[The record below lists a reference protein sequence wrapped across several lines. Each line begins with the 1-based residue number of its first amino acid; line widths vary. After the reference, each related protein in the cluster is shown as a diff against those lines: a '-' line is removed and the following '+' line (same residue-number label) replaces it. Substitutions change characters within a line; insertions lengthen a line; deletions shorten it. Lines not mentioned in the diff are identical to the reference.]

1 MKPIVPLGPRD
12 RGEAVANLQEAL
24 LLLIQRHSIL
34 VSVDELNLRGKLKD
48 EQTTQRFGDAT
59 ARAVALC
66 REQYSQR
73 FDLDRGE
80 IVDEPTAD
88 ALNRLLQEIGA
99 FDVPQA
105 EWVVR
110 GQVVDASGP
119 LNEIEVSVFDRDLFF
134 RREGVN
140 TAQRLGSEITKKRT
154 ASGEDGWFEVAYTTA
169 GFSAGD
175 DAGNG
180 TTAPDLVFA
189 LNRDGQ
195 PLEDFQ
201 IFRRADDPHISQ
213 ETLVSDDDLILGIQ
227 ARSVE
232 EVRIVIAGGQAK
244 RGTSEYER
252 LIDAIERLL
261 PERAPAG
268 SSVAQRE
275 ALVGTAVQRFD
286 EETHRDI
293 SFVARET
300 GFDPAQIKTL
310 AAAFRLAIGPFEN
323 EVPASVFYGLT
334 RTRGASD
341 VLSLGRLSRGDMRSA
356 LLKATESTPPLI
368 PPFESTD
375 HLKDAVRII
384 RDVLARILPTYRSEV
399 GAPSL
404 ADLVGPDLP
413 DPQDQANLWRTY
425 SDHVGTPAEFWE
437 KLKSQPGFEDPNKI
451 TKLQYSFQ
459 LGRLAQ
465 NNISLVNAVR
475 ARHPN
480 AANTG
485 DLAFDL
491 DTPEKWIALLDD
503 PERSITIPEDVPG
516 KPEDRKANYAASL
529 AGAIQIAH
537 PTAAVA
543 TMVASLPP
551 TELANVQPAVAEF
564 LTEAVRS
571 ANLDLVAGRIDDLVR
586 EHGERLFANIEGDH
600 TVVIDQVKR
609 LQRLFRLSTG
619 PESMKVLLDAGFNS
633 ARELAE
639 LPPEIAM
646 EMLSPKL
653 GETTARLM
661 LNRARNIS
669 AAAVHQYV
677 FLNDAIN
684 GQTPG
689 GAI

>member
-1 MKPIVPLGPRD
+1 MNPIVPLGPRD
-12 RGEAVANLQEAL
+12 RGEAVANLQAAL
-24 LLLIQRHSIL
+24 LLLIQRQSIPL
-34 VSVDELNLRGKLKD
+34 SADELDLPEKLKD
-48 EQTTQRFGDAT
+48 ERTTQRFSDAT
-59 ARAVALC
+59 MRAVALF

-73 FDLDRGE
+73 FNLEPGE
-80 IVDEPTAD
+80 IVDERTAD

-99 FDVPQA
+99 FDVPLA

-119 LNEIEVSVFDRDLFF
+119 LNDIQVTVFDRDLFF

-140 TAQRLGSEITKKRT
+140 TAQRLGSEITKNRP
-154 ASGEDGWFEVAYTTA
+154 ANGEDGWFEVAYTTA

-201 IFRRADDPHISQ
+201 IFRRADDAHISQ

-244 RGTSEYER
+244 RVTSEYER

-310 AAAFRLAIGPFEN
+310 AAAFRLATGPFEN
-323 EVPASVFYGLT
+323 QVPASVFYGLGG
-334 RTRGASD
+334 TRGASD
-341 VLSLGRLSRGDMRSA
+341 VPALGRLSRGDMRSA
-356 LLKATESTPPLI
+356 LLKATEGTPPLI

-571 ANLDLVAGRIDDLVR
+571 ANFDLVAGRIDDLVR
-586 EHGERLFANIEGDH
+586 EHGERLLANIEGDH
-600 TVVIDQVKR
+600 KVVIDQVKR